1 MTTEMRYTMN
11 ALHIKNTVL
20 AVLAAAGSA
29 IAQALGGWDVALKV
43 LICFMALDYAT
54 GWLVA
59 AIWHKSGK
67 SKTGALESN
76 ASYKGLVRKGVM
88 LCLVWMAAL
97 LDQATGSDFA
107 RDAICMFFVANEGL
121 SILENTAIMG
131 VPYPTFIKNM
141 LDAIRQASDQ
151 GKQNTEAHT

>member
-1 MTTEMRYTMN
+1 MN
-11 ALHIKNTVL
+11 ALHIKNAVL
-20 AVLAAAGSA
+20 AVLAVAGSA

-88 LCLVWMAAL
+88 LGLVWMAAL

-107 RDAICMFFVANEGL
+107 RDAVCMFFIANEGL
-121 SILENTAIMG
+121 SILENTAVMG
-131 VPYPTFIKNM
+131 VPYPAFIKNM
-141 LDAIRQASDQ
+141 LDAIHQASDQ

>member
-1 MTTEMRYTMN
+1 MN

-43 LICFMALDYAT
+43 LLCFMALDYAT

-59 AIWHKSGK
+59 AVWHKSAK
-67 SKTGALESN
+67 SRTGALDSK
-76 ASYKGLVRKGVM
+76 ASYRGLIKKGVM
-88 LCLVWMAAL
+88 LSLVWMGAL
-97 LDQATGSDFA
+97 LDQATSSDFV
-107 RDAICMFFVANEGL
+107 RDAVCMFFIANEGL

-131 VPYPTFIKNM
+131 VPYPVFVQNM

-151 GKQNTEAHT
+151 GKNTEAHT